1 MHNYSLYKH
10 KWFCLF
16 IGSMLVLLVACGSTN
31 NPGTKTGG
39 PVSIATDH
47 STYQPTNNIQ
57 VTVMNTL
64 TTPIYALD
72 TAASCSI
79 LNLQVQINGAW
90 SYANVAPCPLGRR
103 AMTIKIEAGKTY
115 SATISAGRPGSQQG
129 SFPNGTYRL
138 VLRYSTSA
146 EGISSGSSST
156 TTLYSE
162 TFNVAG

>member
-1 MHNYSLYKH
+1 MNNHSLYKH

-16 IGSMLVLLVACGSTN
+16 ISSMLVLLAACGNTN
-31 NPGTKTGG
+31 SSGTKTGG

-47 STYQPTNNIQ
+47 STYQPTNSIQ
-57 VTVMNTL
+57 VTVTNTL

-79 LNLQVQINGAW
+79 LDLQVQINGAW
-90 SYANVAPCPLGRR
+90 SYANAAPCPLGRR
-103 AMTIKIEAGKTY
+103 AMTVKIDAGKPY
-115 SATISAGRPGSQQG
+115 SATISAGMPGSQQG
-129 SFPNGTYRL
+129 SFPAGTYRL
-138 VLRYSTSA
+138 VLKYSTSA
-146 EGISSGSSST
+146 EGISSSST